1 VSTFTFLNFLAASL
15 SLAGTLA
22 SNTNSNN
29 NNNNNNNNEN
39 NNNDININIGNNNN
53 NANSNNAIMF
63 LPMVGRGLAVDR
75 RAAVERQSAVE
86 RRAAVFDERHPFQ
99 EESYVAEL
107 CGRTALGEQKERE
120 KICLCHSTVA

>member
-1 VSTFTFLNFLAASL
+1 MAASL

-39 NNNDININIGNNNN
+39 NNNDINVNIGNNNN

-63 LPMVGRGLAVDR
+63 LPMVGRGLAL
-75 RAAVERQSAVE
+75 E
-86 RRAAVFDERHPFQ
+86 RRGAAGQRHPFHDPAYIQ
-99 EESYVAEL
+99 EL
-107 CGRTALGEQKERE
+107 CGQISAGEHNFGNF
-120 KICLCHSTVA
+120 I